1 MSNFMTSVFTST
13 VQYITEN
20 LSCLTYAGDVIVNKY
35 LIYTSYY
42 DLLVDISEG
51 FGVWVSIVVLTLA
64 LLALSVAIHKEE
76 SSTTNLPQTK
86 GTPKKSN
93 LANSSSYS
101 SFTRFIASLRN
112 KL

>member
-1 MSNFMTSVFTST
+1 MTSVFTST

-76 SSTTNLPQTK
+76 SSTTNLLLESK
-86 GTPKKSN
+86 SAENEITPVS
-93 LANSSSYS
+93 LLSLSTAL
-101 SFTRFIASLRN
+101 IAKRYCP
-112 KL
+112 